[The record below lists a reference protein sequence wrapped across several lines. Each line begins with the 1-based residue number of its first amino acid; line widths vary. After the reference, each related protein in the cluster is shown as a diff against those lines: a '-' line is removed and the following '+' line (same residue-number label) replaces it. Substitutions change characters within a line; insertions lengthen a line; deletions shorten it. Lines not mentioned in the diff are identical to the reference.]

1 MSWFNP
7 WQGQDLTFENWAV
20 VFASFSVLMAG
31 KSTPQHRAS
40 GSEHD
45 LRERKEALILKAMLA
60 GTIFTQL
67 TFGTWLFIP
76 LDLLTIKNFYLNF
89 E

>member
-1 MSWFNP
+1 MVIF
-7 WQGQDLTFENWAV
+7 V
-20 VFASFSVLMAG
+20 SFSVLMAG
-31 KSTPQHRAS
+31 KSTSQHRAS
-40 GSEHD
+40 GSEHA

-60 GTIFTQL
+60 ENIFTQL
-67 TFGTWLFIP
+67 TFGKWLFFP